1 MGAPGYSE
9 SVSLAHSN
17 HFLLILVVTVQQVHH
32 FPNAQD
38 GIIIGND
45 QPFPEIN
52 QKSRDQNSELVWYL
66 NGLK

>member
-38 GIIIGND
+38 GIIVGND

>member
-38 GIIIGND
+38 GIIVGND
-45 QPFPEIN
+45 QPFPERN
-52 QKSRDQNSELVWYL
+52 QYSEDLNSEIVQYS
-66 NGLK
+66 NGPK